1 VINHAGLPLTK
12 KKSKPLTYIFDCEMR
27 HTKQKETQLA
37 GRSINEQEEEP
48 AKIDHQ
54 IIGKRKIGKHHIQRQ
69 RIKGNTN

>member
-1 VINHAGLPLTK
+1 
-12 KKSKPLTYIFDCEMR
+12 MR

-69 RIKGNTN
+69 RIKANTN